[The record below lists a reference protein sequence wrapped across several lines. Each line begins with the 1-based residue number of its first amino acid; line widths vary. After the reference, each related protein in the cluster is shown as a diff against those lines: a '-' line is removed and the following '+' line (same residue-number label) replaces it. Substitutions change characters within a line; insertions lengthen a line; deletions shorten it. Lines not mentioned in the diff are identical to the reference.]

1 MLAALDFIEKHN
13 AVVSQPLPLE
23 VSDLL
28 GPAAVHNSVHN
39 SQKTIL
45 ENEQRISSGSPQKKF
60 KHEDLGAA
68 GSDSAIAACRCV
80 TATVFCRVCSI
91 DYPRDSDG
99 QLRGMIHPQLQN
111 MDFTALEDGSPL
123 FMGLDGCTVRD
134 GAENVTGICNA

>member
-1 MLAALDFIEKHN
+1 M
-13 AVVSQPLPLE
+13 
-23 VSDLL
+23 
-28 GPAAVHNSVHN
+28 
-39 SQKTIL
+39 
-45 ENEQRISSGSPQKKF
+45 
-60 KHEDLGAA
+60 
-68 GSDSAIAACRCV
+68 
-80 TATVFCRVCSI
+80 FCRVCGI